1 MSEPARPSRS
11 RNAFKIAS
19 IVLLSLAGLLLL
31 ALFVVFLFAEPLVER
46 YLKKQVAEQT
56 DGLYQLQLDEL
67 DLSLRNWGAT
77 LHGLHLYPDTAVH
90 RQQKEKGQAS
100 PSLFEVQSPKLEI
113 TGINLRALIFNDRL
127 AIGKVAAERPTITH
141 LHDASVAKE
150 SAQDSRGGG
159 GLEEVRIREI
169 DLQEASYRYQLLG
182 EQGRPQ
188 HDIPQLS
195 LQVQEL
201 QLDLQAQG
209 DISRMFQADGLD
221 LDIRRYTYQAPD
233 SVYTIRVGRFTYAS
247 GEQELKAQH
256 IDVQPNL
263 QANAALP
270 QDQAHRTLY
279 RFSSPLFAIQGLD
292 VASAWEKKD
301 LQLDQLLLE
310 RGSLQLHEIP
320 NVPDTEESPSLEEQY
335 AQLSPYLRALGIK
348 ELRLKDGSFSYHQG
362 ADTAQAI
369 HRLAEANLHLEDL
382 QLDSLTL
389 FAPKEKA
396 FAEALSISTG
406 RYTFQPVQSPYTLQ
420 AGGLQLSTRDQLLEA
435 KALHLAGDWSK
446 NDRLK
451 SQNLAKHTLYDVR
464 LPQLRFE
471 EMDLL
476 ESIRASRLTI
486 GSIAAEQP
494 VIDVRTDRRVPKS
507 DGGPDLQELY
517 RQVSSMVSSLE
528 VGEISIRDIALTQ
541 HSKNRNI
548 QRLQQL
554 EHASLL
560 ATGLE
565 LDSAFVFDPEHVIP
579 LQDLVLTAR
588 NYRYRM
594 PDNTYTF
601 TLGGLSYSTRR
612 QEFLARS
619 LDVNSSEQANE
630 QQKQFNNASRK
641 LVDLSAHSLQITG
654 LDLIRSL
661 NSGRLEA
668 DRLVLRQPDI
678 AMLLDRQVSESSGSG
693 QQQGGKAL
701 FEMVELISV
710 NTIRLEDGSFT
721 FSEKLRPVMRTH
733 LLEHANVTVSG
744 FELNP
749 ESFAN
754 LNDTLPMEE
763 LTLEA
768 TDYTYRSTDS
778 LYTIR
783 LDSLHYSSRQQELV
797 ARTLEVRADREMN
810 ERLKV
815 SEPDLA
821 SHNLI
826 NISAKRSLITGFDL
840 IHAYATGQYHMDRL
854 LLAGPEVTILQ
865 DHRVPALKSIRMVE
879 EDTASDNGAMEQV
892 EELVST
898 LRVGRIDVKDG
909 AFDFAIIGSDTISTS
924 HTLAHVGLGIDGL
937 RLVSLEENDPL
948 NIFDVDDIE
957 VLIRGYTFQLPDSL
971 YRLEIKE
978 VAASLQNR
986 TMRIDSFRLRPLF
999 SKEEYADIFEFAQD
1013 RVDME
1018 VPRVELVNVSLR
1030 SLFNNQDLVAQKML
1044 IREPTVEIYRDN
1056 SIGLNPDRKPPTLQQ
1071 MLRNAER
1078 DADLYLK
1085 LDTILVD
1092 NMRLVH
1098 PVISINGDKPGVLL
1112 LEDSHLELFNVTN
1125 DTTLIRQNNI
1135 IIADV
1140 RTQFMG
1146 ASTLQGR
1153 YHFEMDHPEDRYTY
1167 EGTLDPMDF
1176 TAFNPLFENMMFL
1189 RISSGQIGKATFS
1202 IESTATASTGQ
1213 VHFPYSDLKIQLL
1226 NKDDPE
1232 NPGLLLRV
1240 GNRLINALIVKSNN
1254 PSTLGK
1260 FREGEVEE
1268 ERDRQ
1273 RAVTHH
1279 MGQSLLDGVTTSLM
1293 VGWVERIVSIF
1304 VDL

>member
-1 MSEPARPSRS
+1 M
-11 RNAFKIAS
+11 
-19 IVLLSLAGLLLL
+19 SLAGLLLL

-476 ESIRASRLTI
+476 ESIRAVPANDRQHS
-486 GSIAAEQP
+486 GGAAGDRCAHRPACAEVRRRPRPAGVVPAGIKYGEQP
-494 VIDVRTDRRVPKS
+494 GSRGD
-507 DGGPDLQELY
+507 
-517 RQVSSMVSSLE
+517 
-528 VGEISIRDIALTQ
+528 Q
-541 HSKNRNI
+541 H
-548 QRLQQL
+548 
-554 EHASLL
+554 
-560 ATGLE
+560 
-565 LDSAFVFDPEHVIP
+565 P
-579 LQDLVLTAR
+579 
-588 NYRYRM
+588 RYR
-594 PDNTYTF
+594 P
-601 TLGGLSYSTRR
+601 
-612 QEFLARS
+612 
-619 LDVNSSEQANE
+619 
-630 QQKQFNNASRK
+630 
-641 LVDLSAHSLQITG
+641 
-654 LDLIRSL
+654 
-661 NSGRLEA
+661 
-668 DRLVLRQPDI
+668 
-678 AMLLDRQVSESSGSG
+678 
-693 QQQGGKAL
+693 
-701 FEMVELISV
+701 
-710 NTIRLEDGSFT
+710 
-721 FSEKLRPVMRTH
+721 
-733 LLEHANVTVSG
+733 HA
-744 FELNP
+744 
-749 ESFAN
+749 A
-754 LNDTLPMEE
+754 
-763 LTLEA
+763 
-768 TDYTYRSTDS
+768 
-778 LYTIR
+778 
-783 LDSLHYSSRQQELV
+783 QQEQKHT
-797 ARTLEVRADREMN
+797 APA
-810 ERLKV
+810 
-815 SEPDLA
+815 A
-821 SHNLI
+821 
-826 NISAKRSLITGFDL
+826 AG
-840 IHAYATGQYHMDRL
+840 AC
-854 LLAGPEVTILQ
+854 LLAGHGPGAGFRLCFRSGACDPPAGPGADGPEL
-865 DHRVPALKSIRMVE
+865 P
-879 EDTASDNGAMEQV
+879 
-892 EELVST
+892 
-898 LRVGRIDVKDG
+898 
-909 AFDFAIIGSDTISTS
+909 
-924 HTLAHVGLGIDGL
+924 
-937 RLVSLEENDPL
+937 
-948 NIFDVDDIE
+948 
-957 VLIRGYTFQLPDSL
+957 LPDARQHIYL
-971 YRLEIKE
+971 YPGRTPLLHPPAGVPGPVAGCKLE
-978 VAASLQNR
+978 
-986 TMRIDSFRLRPLF
+986 
-999 SKEEYADIFEFAQD
+999 
-1013 RVDME
+1013 
-1018 VPRVELVNVSLR
+1018 
-1030 SLFNNQDLVAQKML
+1030 
-1044 IREPTVEIYRDN
+1044 
-1056 SIGLNPDRKPPTLQQ
+1056 
-1071 MLRNAER
+1071 
-1078 DADLYLK
+1078 
-1085 LDTILVD
+1085 
-1092 NMRLVH
+1092 
-1098 PVISINGDKPGVLL
+1098 
-1112 LEDSHLELFNVTN
+1112 
-1125 DTTLIRQNNI
+1125 
-1135 IIADV
+1135 
-1140 RTQFMG
+1140 
-1146 ASTLQGR
+1146 
-1153 YHFEMDHPEDRYTY
+1153 
-1167 EGTLDPMDF
+1167 
-1176 TAFNPLFENMMFL
+1176 
-1189 RISSGQIGKATFS
+1189 
-1202 IESTATASTGQ
+1202 
-1213 VHFPYSDLKIQLL
+1213 
-1226 NKDDPE
+1226 
-1232 NPGLLLRV
+1232 
-1240 GNRLINALIVKSNN
+1240 
-1254 PSTLGK
+1254 
-1260 FREGEVEE
+1260 
-1268 ERDRQ
+1268 
-1273 RAVTHH
+1273 
-1279 MGQSLLDGVTTSLM
+1279 
-1293 VGWVERIVSIF
+1293 
-1304 VDL
+1304 